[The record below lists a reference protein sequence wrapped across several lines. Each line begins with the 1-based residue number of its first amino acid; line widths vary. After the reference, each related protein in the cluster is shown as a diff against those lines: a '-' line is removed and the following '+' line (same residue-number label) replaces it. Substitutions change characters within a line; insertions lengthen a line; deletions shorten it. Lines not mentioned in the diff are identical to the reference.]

1 MTVHEPDT
9 MVCHVMV
16 STIWRWV
23 SSLWRFPLRRE
34 PAAHRAGPFLEKH
47 LDLAHGLWLGRS
59 SNVTAERQCPET
71 IRLTGP
77 RLACRG
83 LVHVN
88 ATSLVCKP
96 DAQRCACR
104 GVLPTS
110 VPVPCAWER
119 DAAEG

>member
-23 SSLWRFPLRRE
+23 SSLGRFPLRRE

-59 SNVTAERQCPET
+59 SNVT
-71 IRLTGP
+71 L
-77 RLACRG
+77 LRG
-83 LVHVN
+83 SVRRR
-88 ATSLVCKP
+88 SGSRDP
-96 DAQRCACR
+96 DWPA
-104 GVLPTS
+104 V
-110 VPVPCAWER
+110 AWFT
-119 DAAEG
+119 